1 VLLDVAQLRR
11 RRSIHDKPSGY
22 LRFAALATKPG
33 EICGLARGEAFGFAI
48 REELTRPGRVHAGRV
63 HHKGP
68 GENVGSSRHYLGGCL
83 GGRMGPAT
91 RDLQ

>member
-1 VLLDVAQLRR
+1 MSFRPSE
-11 RRSIHDKPSGY
+11 RSERVEESIRLGPRPRSGQ
-22 LRFAALATKPG
+22 
-33 EICGLARGEAFGFAI
+33 ARGEAFGFAI

-68 GENVGSSRHYLGGCL
+68 GGNVGSSRHYLGRCL
-83 GGRMGPAT
+83 GGRMGSAT